1 MAGKAPSQRQLR
13 VGELVRHALAEIL
26 SRGEV
31 RDPELAGVTVT
42 VPEVRL
48 TPDLKRATAFV
59 MPLGGGK
66 PEQIASAL
74 ERNRRFLRGAV
85 ARRVELKYAP
95 ELHFRVDTSFE
106 QGSRIDALLGSPE
119 VRRDLRTRR
128 NEGD

>member
-26 SRGEV
+26 ARGEV
-31 RDPELAGVTVT
+31 RDPDLDGVTVT

-66 PEQIASAL
+66 PEKVAAAL

-85 ARRVELKYAP
+85 ARRVELRYAP
-95 ELHFRVDTSFE
+95 ELHFRVDSSFE
-106 QGSRIDALLGSPE
+106 QGARIDALLGSPE
-119 VRRDLRTRR
+119 VQRDLRTRR

>member
-1 MAGKAPSQRQLR
+1 MTGRAPSQRQLR
-13 VGELVRHALAEIL
+13 VGELVRHALSEIL

-31 RDPELAGVTVT
+31 RDPELTGVTVT

-59 MPLGGGK
+59 MPLGGAK
-66 PEQIASAL
+66 PEQIAAAL

-95 ELHFRVDTSFE
+95 ELHFRVDTSFD
-106 QGSRIDALLGSPE
+106 QGARIDALLSSPE
-119 VRRDLRTRR
+119 VRRDLATRR
-128 NEGD
+128 SDGD

>member
-1 MAGKAPSQRQLR
+1 MAGNAPSQRQLR

-26 SRGEV
+26 ARGEV

-59 MPLGGGK
+59 MPLGGSR
-66 PEQIASAL
+66 PEQVVAAL
-74 ERNRRFLRGAV
+74 ERNRRYLRGAV

-106 QGSRIDALLGSPE
+106 QGARIDALLSLPE
-119 VRRDLRTRR
+119 VRRDLGARR
-128 NEGD
+128 DGEE

>member
-31 RDPELAGVTVT
+31 RDPELAGVAVT

-59 MPLGGGK
+59 MPLGGAA
-66 PEQIASAL
+66 PERVATAL

-85 ARRVELKYAP
+85 ARRVDLKFAP

-106 QGSRIDALLGSPE
+106 RGARIDALLSSPE
-119 VRRDLRTRR
+119 VQRDLRTRT
-128 NEGD
+128 NEGE

>member
-31 RDPELAGVTVT
+31 RDPDLAGVTVT

-66 PEQIASAL
+66 PEQVAAAL
-74 ERNRRFLRGAV
+74 ERNRRFLRGAL
-85 ARRVELKYAP
+85 ARRVELRFAP

-106 QGSRIDALLGSPE
+106 QGSRIDALLSSPE
-119 VRRDLRTRR
+119 VQRDLGTRR

>member
-1 MAGKAPSQRQLR
+1 MAAKAPSQRQLR

-31 RDPELAGVTVT
+31 HDPELAGVTVT
-42 VPEVRL
+42 VPEVRV

-59 MPLGGGK
+59 LPLGGGK
-66 PEQIASAL
+66 PERIAAAL

-85 ARRVELKYAP
+85 ARRVDLKFAP

-106 QGSRIDALLGSPE
+106 QGARIDALLGSPE